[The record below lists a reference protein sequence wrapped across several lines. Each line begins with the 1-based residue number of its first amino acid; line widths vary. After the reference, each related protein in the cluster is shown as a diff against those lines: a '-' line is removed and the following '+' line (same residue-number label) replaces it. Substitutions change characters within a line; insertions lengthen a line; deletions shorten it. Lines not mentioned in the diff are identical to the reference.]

1 MMGLNGLSAILAALG
16 GIMYVVV
23 VVGSV
28 LFGRKVEGP
37 IELGPPAPRPTGVVA
52 ARPEAAVVGQYGS
65 AGTLKIPGTVALVG
79 VFFVCFVLYYFVNWK
94 YLSEIWP
101 LR

>member
-1 MMGLNGLSAILAALG
+1 VLAAIG

-37 IELGPPAPRPTGVVA
+37 IELGPPVPRQTGA
-52 ARPEAAVVGQYGS
+52 TAQAEAAVVGQYGS